1 MLSFLCEVISKIG
14 GKPECFVVL
23 QYSMISSVLLLG
35 GILGGIGRGAFDWLM
50 GNNGLGKN
58 WDKHL
63 GWHALIG
70 IAGSGSGTFIALMF
84 SKYEL
89 DASRLDSL
97 VLYTGIAIFSGLMIK
112 SLLPS
117 LDQRLRDEIY
127 KMKGIVAGIDLDMN
141 TVKSEQTYIK
151 TLELI
156 DDSLSDGNSD
166 IISETIRHANK
177 ILPNFPKNRAL
188 NIKLARLYRRL
199 AEKEKN
205 NKHLESAVKVLN
217 EFITSLSQK
226 AVLNKEDYYAIA
238 TAHYNI
244 ACYLT
249 LKYKEES
256 EADQILRIKEIR
268 KHLEIACQLDSS
280 LRKDIRTDHDF
291 ESVLH
296 YLKDLTYQL

>member
-14 GKPECFVVL
+14 GKPECFVIL

-50 GNNGLGKN
+50 GNNGLGRN
-58 WDKHL
+58 WYKHL

-117 LDQRLRDEIY
+117 LDQRLRDEVY
-127 KMKGIVAGIDLDMN
+127 KMKGIVAEIDLDMN
-141 TVKSEQTYIK
+141 TVKSEQNYIK

-205 NKHLESAVKVLN
+205 NEHLESAVKVLN

-244 ACYLT
+244 ACYLA

-268 KHLEIACQLDSS
+268 KNLEIACQLDSS

>member
-244 ACYLT
+244 ACYLA

-268 KHLEIACQLDSS
+268 KNLEIACQLDSS